1 MSFYL
6 EDTASRLLIVPSG
19 AIKGENVSEGARAAV
34 SAARALKVPVVEIT
48 LDASMPRVTLVSEEG
63 PLKTG
68 EKRTASETDTA
79 LVLHT
84 SGTTGRPKAVPLSH
98 RNLITTMHN
107 IQETYHLCADDTT
120 YLVMP
125 LFHVHGLVCG
135 LLASLLAGSRIVVP
149 PRFSASVFWNEL
161 TQSQANWYTAVP
173 TIHQIVLTLERPVNA
188 PKLRFV
194 RSCSSSLSPATF
206 FALEKMLDAP
216 VLEAYAMTEAAHQ
229 MTSNPYPPAK
239 RKPGTVGLG
248 HGVEVRILDES
259 GHERPQG
266 QNGEVCV
273 RGANITAGYL
283 HNEKANRDSF
293 FRISNGNCPP
303 ESDGFLRT
311 GDQGH
316 KDEDGY
322 LVLTGRIK
330 ELINR
335 GGEKISPLEID
346 SALLAV
352 PGIQE
357 AVSFGVPDEI
367 YGEQVGAAV
376 VLSKDA
382 KLDADAI
389 KNKVSESIS
398 KFKVPTHIWIVEQIP
413 KTYVLSDVTNT
424 VPPARSSAATS
435 PQRCIEQGAFH
446 VGA

>member
-173 TIHQIVLTLERPVNA
+173 TIHQI
-188 PKLRFV
+188 
-194 RSCSSSLSPATF
+194 C
-206 FALEKMLDAP
+206 
-216 VLEAYAMTEAAHQ
+216 
-229 MTSNPYPPAK
+229 
-239 RKPGTVGLG
+239 
-248 HGVEVRILDES
+248 
-259 GHERPQG
+259 
-266 QNGEVCV
+266 
-273 RGANITAGYL
+273 
-283 HNEKANRDSF
+283 
-293 FRISNGNCPP
+293 
-303 ESDGFLRT
+303 
-311 GDQGH
+311 
-316 KDEDGY
+316 
-322 LVLTGRIK
+322 
-330 ELINR
+330 
-335 GGEKISPLEID
+335 
-346 SALLAV
+346 LL
-352 PGIQE
+352 
-357 AVSFGVPDEI
+357 
-367 YGEQVGAAV
+367 Y
-376 VLSKDA
+376 
-382 KLDADAI
+382 
-389 KNKVSESIS
+389 
-398 KFKVPTHIWIVEQIP
+398 
-413 KTYVLSDVTNT
+413 
-424 VPPARSSAATS
+424 TS
-435 PQRCIEQGAFH
+435 PSPRDRG
-446 VGA
+446 